1 MRTRL
6 LIVDR
11 KHRTAAT
18 LLCVMMLCAA
28 LPLHAQ
34 KVAPKSAAQGKP
46 ATGEQ
51 VVADQHKL
59 PAERGD
65 VVDRIVAIVNGD
77 LVLESDVE
85 EEERFR
91 KLYPYGDDATK
102 TVREQA
108 VTSLIDRTLLLQQE
122 AGFPQVAVTD
132 EQVKKDEDDL
142 RKDLPACGS
151 ADCVSDAGWKKFL
164 TAAGFTEDELSDRL
178 RQRIQ
183 VLRFVEQRFR
193 AGIRVSDDEIEAFY
207 NKTLLPEYAKNNK
220 PAPPLESISSRIEE
234 ILLQQQVSSLLDQ
247 WLKSLRDAGHVRV
260 LNPTEEAP

>member
-1 MRTRL
+1 MRTRHI
-6 LIVDR
+6 IVGR
-11 KHRTAAT
+11 NHRTIVAALCCV
-18 LLCVMMLCAA
+18 LLCGA
-28 LPLHAQ
+28 LSLHAQ

-85 EEERFR
+85 EEERFT
-91 KLYPYGDDATK
+91 KLYPYGNDPSK
-102 TVREQA
+102 TLREQA
-108 VTSLIDRTLLLQQE
+108 LSSLIDRTLLLQQE
-122 AGFPQVAVTD
+122 AGFPQTPVSD
-132 EQVKKDEDDL
+132 EQVKADEDDL
-142 RKDLPACGS
+142 RKNLPACGS

-164 TAAGFTEDELSDRL
+164 TAAGFTEDELRDRL

-193 AGIRVSDDEIEAFY
+193 AGIRIRDEEIENFY

-234 ILLQQQVSSLLDQ
+234 ILLQQQVSTLLDQ